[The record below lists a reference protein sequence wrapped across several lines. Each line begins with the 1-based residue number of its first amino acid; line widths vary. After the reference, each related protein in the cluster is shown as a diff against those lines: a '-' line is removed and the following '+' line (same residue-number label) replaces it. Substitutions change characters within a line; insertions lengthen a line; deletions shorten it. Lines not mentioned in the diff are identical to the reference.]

1 MLFFNFFLI
10 ILLNFNN
17 HTSGIDYGK
26 LRSNDSYNPLLAY
39 GQSKL
44 ANILFSNELA
54 LKLKGTGATSNVVHP
69 GMIKTELGRH
79 IEKIIKENPVILLLA
94 PVAVLL
100 GLAQMGPDMGALTQ
114 VAFYIIN

>member
-1 MLFFNFFLI
+1 M
-10 ILLNFNN
+10 NN

-79 IEKIIKENPVILLLA
+79 IEKIIKENPAILLLT
-94 PVAVLL
+94 PLAVLL
-100 GLAQMGPDMGALTQ
+100 ALAQMGPDMGALTQ
-114 VAFYIIN
+114 VT